1 MADKPRGLLRGPK
14 FNGKHTTVITPAYPV
29 VELLRDDSR
38 VSKIVI
44 GIISSRRGSGISLKA
59 VTIEAGLRITVSGPS
74 SVQQFYAY
82 TADPERVKT
91 ALDGLFATGRG
102 TSA

>member
-14 FNGKHTTVITPAYPV
+14 FNGKHTTLIAPAFAM
-29 VELLRDDSR
+29 VEMLRDDDR

-44 GIISSRRGSGISLKA
+44 GVIKPRKGSGISLKA
-59 VTIEAGLRITVSGPS
+59 VTIEAGLRLTVSGPS

-82 TADPERVKT
+82 TSEPEAVKT
-91 ALDGLFATGRG
+91 ALEGLY
-102 TSA
+102 SS